1 MNIHGKMNYVEF
13 HAKDIPATKAFFGKV
28 FGWEFVDYGPEYVA
42 FSDGGLDGGFFQSDL
57 SSSADKG
64 AALIVFYSAEIEETL
79 AAVENAGGTISRS
92 IFSFPGGRRFHFLDP
107 NGNEFAVWTEKNE
120 DGTIIA

>member
-28 FGWEFVDYGPEYVA
+28 FEWEFVDYGPEYVS
-42 FSDGGLDGGFFQSDL
+42 FSDEGLDGGFFQSDL
-57 SSSADKG
+57 ASSAANG

-79 AAVENAGGTISRS
+79 MAVENSGGTISRA
-92 IFSFPGGRRFHFLDP
+92 IFTFPGGRRFHFLDP
-107 NGNEFAVWTEKNE
+107 SGNEFAVWTEKNE